1 MRQQPV
7 LANCILW
14 AAAILASAILG
25 APSTLTCLLLPA
37 LAATSWLISVRRAS
51 AGPCCPR
58 APIQPSVLPS
68 DHPKALGQ
76 QETHQA

>member
-1 MRQQPV
+1 MHRKLV

-25 APSTLTCLLLPA
+25 APSTLTLMLLPA
-37 LAATSWLISVRRAS
+37 LAAASWLVSVRQAP
-51 AGPCCPR
+51 AGTCR
-58 APIQPSVLPS
+58 SQGRFQPAGRS
-68 DHPKALGQ
+68 DHPEALGQ